1 MEEGEVERKRVE
13 KEEDGMA
20 VCRKQRTVTRARG
33 VRDVEYVW
41 RVWRSLYTPP
51 GSLWGHSGF
60 WYVISEIPVY
70 LCVACCPCAMFQLE
84 RAKRALVRCES
95 GITCAGRAERRVGSP
110 TLRRIKL
117 FRALKISCGRARQKP
132 VARVFGPRNE
142 YLSVKGTYSTL
153 CYS

>member
-1 MEEGEVERKRVE
+1 MEEGEVEGKRVE

-20 VCRKQRTVTRARG
+20 VCSKQRRVTRARG

-41 RVWRSLYTPP
+41 RMWRSLYTPP

-84 RAKRALVRCES
+84 RAKRAPVRCES
-95 GITCAGRAERRVGSP
+95 GITCVGGRAKRRAGSP
-110 TLRRIKL
+110 V
-117 FRALKISCGRARQKP
+117 RAQEDKIIP
-132 VARVFGPRNE
+132 RVEN
-142 YLSVKGTYSTL
+142 
-153 CYS
+153 

>member
-1 MEEGEVERKRVE
+1 MKEGEVEGKRME

-20 VCRKQRTVTRARG
+20 VCSKQRTVTRARG

-41 RVWRSLYTPP
+41 RMWRSLYTPP

-84 RAKRALVRCES
+84 RVKRALVRCES
-95 GITCAGRAERRVGSP
+95 GITCAGGRAGHRGLDHRAQEDKIIPRVGNQ
-110 TLRRIKL
+110 LRE
-117 FRALKISCGRARQKP
+117 RARQKLP
-132 VARVFGPRNE
+132 LSA
-142 YLSVKGTYSTL
+142 YLVPEMNTYR
-153 CYS
+153 